1 MSVLPPLPVAV
12 PLAAAAVLLLVNS
25 IVPRWAFDA
34 VAVSAAM
41 AEIVICAVLIHQA
54 RRGTIVHW
62 FGGWTP
68 RHGAAIGVSFA
79 IDSIGAGAALLSG
92 VVVVAAVIITR
103 PSLRPD
109 SSFVHALLMTLLA
122 ATAGFCLTGDL
133 FNMFVFFELMAVS
146 GFGLAA
152 YHTED
157 RAGLRGALNFGITN
171 SLGAFFVLAG
181 IALLYGRTGALN
193 LAQIGRQL
201 AADGRVDRLVV
212 VAFTVIVVG
221 FLIKAAVV
229 PFHFWL
235 IDTAS
240 SAPLPL
246 TIILAG
252 VLDAIG
258 LFAVARVYWT
268 VFGPVFAG
276 RDSPVQTTLMT
287 IGVITALLAAVL
299 SLGAPR
305 YQRRLAF
312 VMVSHTGIQLIGIA
326 CLSAL
331 GLAGWAM
338 YAVADGLVKAALF
351 GGVFLLGPGLQS
363 AEEEKGASWLAIA
376 LVAAG
381 GLAVAGLPLFGTGA
395 GKSVIEDASRAA
407 GYGWVIPALV
417 VASAL
422 TGAAV
427 LLIALAALD
436 GPRGP
441 LVGGGTIAAVSAA
454 LLALSI
460 AVGFALTGWA
470 LAAAGRFIHPEA
482 AGPARSVGLSTGG
495 VVLDLVGVAGA
506 VLLAL
511 AWRRSPR
518 PSALTART
526 MLWRLHAGSIG
537 DSAAW
542 VTVGAAGVGFA
553 LAFALH

>member
-1 MSVLPPLPVAV
+1 MSVLAPLPVAV

-34 VAVSAAM
+34 VAVSAAV
-41 AEIVICAVLIHQA
+41 AEIVICAVLVHQA
-54 RRGTIVHW
+54 RHGTIVHW

-79 IDSIGAGAALLSG
+79 IDSMGAGAALLSG
-92 VVVVAAVIITR
+92 VVTVAAVIVTR
-103 PSLRPD
+103 PSLHPD
-109 SSFVHALLMTLLA
+109 SSFVPALLMTLLA
-122 ATAGFCLTGDL
+122 AMAGFCLTGDL

-201 AADGRVDRLVV
+201 AADGKVDRLVI

-252 VLDAIG
+252 VLDALG
-258 LFAVARVYWT
+258 LYAVARVYWT
-268 VFGPVFAG
+268 VFAPVFAS
-276 RDSPVQTTLMT
+276 RDAPVQATLMT
-287 IGVITALLAAVL
+287 IGVITAFIAAVL
-299 SLGAPR
+299 SLGARR

-351 GGVFLLGPGLQS
+351 GGVALLG
-363 AEEEKGASWLAIA
+363 AESPSTEEK
-376 LVAAG
+376 
-381 GLAVAGLPLFGTGA
+381 
-395 GKSVIEDASRAA
+395 
-407 GYGWVIPALV
+407 
-417 VASAL
+417 
-422 TGAAV
+422 
-427 LLIALAALD
+427 
-436 GPRGP
+436 
-441 LVGGGTIAAVSAA
+441 
-454 LLALSI
+454 
-460 AVGFALTGWA
+460 
-470 LAAAGRFIHPEA
+470 
-482 AGPARSVGLSTGG
+482 
-495 VVLDLVGVAGA
+495 
-506 VLLAL
+506 
-511 AWRRSPR
+511 
-518 PSALTART
+518 
-526 MLWRLHAGSIG
+526 
-537 DSAAW
+537 
-542 VTVGAAGVGFA
+542 
-553 LAFALH
+553 

>member
-1 MSVLPPLPVAV
+1 MSALAPLPVAV
-12 PLAAAAVLLLVNS
+12 PLAAAAFLLLLNAVL
-25 IVPRWAFDA
+25 PLWAADCLAFGTA
-34 VAVSAAM
+34 G
-41 AEIVICAVLIHQA
+41 AEIVMCALLIHQA
-54 RRGTIVHW
+54 RTKTIVHW

-68 RHGAAIGVSFA
+68 RHGAAIGVSFTV
-79 IDSIGAGAALLSG
+79 DSIGAGAALLSG
-92 VVVVAAVIITR
+92 VVIMAAVIVTR
-103 PSLRPD
+103 PSLHPE

-122 ATAGFCLTGDL
+122 AMAGFCLTGDL

-152 YHTED
+152 YRTED

-201 AADGRVDRLVV
+201 AADGKVDRLVI

-252 VLDAIG
+252 VLDAMG
-258 LFAVARVYWT
+258 LYAVARVYWT
-268 VFGPVFAG
+268 VFAPVFAG
-276 RDSPVQTTLMT
+276 RDAPVQATLMT
-287 IGVITALLAAVL
+287 IGVTTALLAAVP
-299 SLGAPR
+299 SLGAR
-305 YQRRLAF
+305 QYQRRLAF

-331 GLAGWAM
+331 GVAGFAV

-351 GGVFLLGPGLQS
+351 GGISLLGRESRSG
-363 AEEEKGASWLAIA
+363 EEQKGASGLPIA
-376 LVAAG
+376 LVGAG
-381 GLAVAGLPLFGTGA
+381 GLAVAGLPLFGTGL
-395 GKSVIEDASRAA
+395 GKAVIEDAARGA
-407 GYGWVIPALV
+407 GYAWVIPVLV

-427 LLIALAALD
+427 LDVALTALD
-436 GPRGP
+436 NREGWSVAHGR
-441 LVGGGTIAAVSAA
+441 IAMMSAA
-454 LLALSI
+454 LLGLAI
-460 AVGFALTGWA
+460 AVRFALIGWA
-470 LAAAGRFIHPEA
+470 LPAATRFVHPTA
-482 AGPARSVGLSTGG
+482 PSPPRSVGLSAGSW
-495 VVLDLVGVAGA
+495 VLDLVGVAGA
-506 VLLAL
+506 VILAVAL
-511 AWRRSPR
+511 RRSSRNWPVTV
-518 PSALTART
+518 L
-526 MLWRLHAGSIG
+526 LRLHTGSIG

-542 VTVGAAGVGFA
+542 VTVGAAGVGMA

>member
-1 MSVLPPLPVAV
+1 MSLLAPLPVAV

-34 VAVSAAM
+34 LAVSAAM
-41 AEIVICAVLIHQA
+41 AEIVICAVLVHQA

-68 RHGAAIGVSFA
+68 RHGVAIGVSFA

-92 VVVVAAVIITR
+92 VVVAAAVIGTR
-103 PSLRPD
+103 PSLDPD

-122 ATAGFCLTGDL
+122 ALAGFCLTGDL

-181 IALLYGRTGALN
+181 IALLYGRTRALN

-201 AADGRVDRLVV
+201 AADGKVDRLVI

-246 TIILAG
+246 RIVLAG
-252 VLDAIG
+252 VLDAAG
-258 LFAVARVYWT
+258 LYAVARVYWT
-268 VFGPVFAG
+268 VFAPVFAG
-276 RDSPVQTTLMT
+276 HDAAVQATLMI
-287 IGVITALLAAVL
+287 IGVTSALLAAVL
-299 SLGAPR
+299 SLGAR
-305 YQRRLAF
+305 QHRRRLAF
-312 VMVSHTGIQLIGIA
+312 VMVSHTGIQLVGIA

-331 GLAGWAM
+331 GVAGFAL

-351 GGVFLLGPGLQS
+351 GGVALLGGGSRSTGQ
-363 AEEEKGASWLAIA
+363 EGAASRWGIA
-376 LVAAG
+376 LVGAG
-381 GLAVAGLPLFGTGA
+381 GLAVAGLPVFGTGV
-395 GKSVIEDASRAA
+395 GKAVIEDAARAT
-407 GYGWVIPALV
+407 GYGWVIPVLV

-427 LLIALAALD
+427 LLIALGALD
-436 GPRGP
+436 ERRGGA
-441 LVGGGTIAAVSAA
+441 VASREIAAVSAA
-454 LLALSI
+454 LLSLSI

-470 LAAAGRFIHPEA
+470 LPAATRFVHPAAAS
-482 AGPARSVGLSTGG
+482 PARSVGLSSGG
-495 VVLDLVGVAGA
+495 LALDLVGVGGA
-506 VLLAL
+506 VALAL
-511 AWRRSPR
+511 AWRKSPR
-518 PSALTART
+518 HPAVAART
-526 MLWRLHAGSIG
+526 LLWRLHSGSIG

-542 VTVGAAGVGFA
+542 VTVGAAGVGLAMA
-553 LAFALH
+553 LGVH

>member
-1 MSVLPPLPVAV
+1 MSVLAPLPVAV
-12 PLAAAAVLLLVNS
+12 PLAAAAALLLLNTVL
-25 IVPRWAFDA
+25 PRWAVDCLALGAA
-34 VAVSAAM
+34 V
-41 AEIVICAVLIHQA
+41 AEIVICAVLVHQA
-54 RRGTIVHW
+54 RAKTIVHW

-79 IDSIGAGAALLSG
+79 IDSIGAGAALLAG
-92 VVVVAAVIITR
+92 VVVAAAIIVSR
-103 PSLRPD
+103 PSMHPD

-122 ATAGFCLTGDL
+122 AVAGFCLTGDL

-152 YHTED
+152 YHSND

-181 IALLYGRTGALN
+181 IALLYARTGALN

-201 AADGRVDRLVV
+201 AIDGKVDGLIIVALAVV
-212 VAFTVIVVG
+212 VVG

-246 TIILAG
+246 TVILAG
-252 VLDAIG
+252 VLDAVG

-268 VFGPVFAG
+268 VFAPTLHGANAA
-276 RDSPVQTTLMT
+276 VQVILIT
-287 IGVITALLAAVL
+287 IGVLTALLAAVL
-299 SLGAPR
+299 SLEARPHR
-305 YQRRLAF
+305 RRLAF
-312 VMVSHTGIQLIGIA
+312 VMVSHAGIQLIGIG
-326 CLSAL
+326 CLTAA
-331 GLAGWAM
+331 GVAGWAM

-351 GGVFLLGPGLQS
+351 AGVALVGSGFQS
-363 AEEEKGASWLAIA
+363 LDEERSASWLAIA
-376 LVAAG
+376 LVGAG
-381 GLAVAGLPLFGTGA
+381 GLAVAGLPLFGTGV
-395 GKSVIEDASRAA
+395 GKGVIEDAARAA
-407 GYGWVIPALV
+407 GYGWVIPVLV

-427 LLIALAALD
+427 LLIALGALD
-436 GPRGP
+436 GRPRP
-441 LVGGGTIAAVSAA
+441 LLGGGRIAAVSAA
-454 LLALSI
+454 LLGLSI

-470 LAAAGRFIHPEA
+470 LRAAVRFIHPAA
-482 AGPARSVGLSTGG
+482 AGPARSVSLSTGG
-495 VVLDLVGVAGA
+495 LVLDLVGVAAA
-506 VLLAL
+506 VTLAL
-511 AWRRSPR
+511 VWRRSPR
-518 PSALTART
+518 RYGLTART
-526 MLWRLHAGSIG
+526 ALWRLHSGSIG

-553 LAFALH
+553 LALGLH

>member
-1 MSVLPPLPVAV
+1 MSVLAPLPVAV

-34 VAVSAAM
+34 VAVSAAV
-41 AEIVICAVLIHQA
+41 AEIVICAVLVHQA
-54 RRGTIVHW
+54 RHGTIVHW

-79 IDSIGAGAALLSG
+79 IDSMGAGAALLSG
-92 VVVVAAVIITR
+92 VVTVAAVIVTR
-103 PSLRPD
+103 PSLHPD
-109 SSFVHALLMTLLA
+109 SSFVPALLMTLLA
-122 ATAGFCLTGDL
+122 AMAGFCLTGDL

-201 AADGRVDRLVV
+201 AADGKVDRLVI

-252 VLDAIG
+252 VLDALG
-258 LFAVARVYWT
+258 LYAVARVYWT
-268 VFGPVFAG
+268 VFAPVFAS
-276 RDSPVQTTLMT
+276 RDAPVQATLMT
-287 IGVITALLAAVL
+287 IGVITAFIAAVL
-299 SLGAPR
+299 SLGARR

-351 GGVFLLGPGLQS
+351 GGVALLG
-363 AEEEKGASWLAIA
+363 AESPSTEEKRVASGIA
-376 LVAAG
+376 VILVGAG
-381 GLAVAGLPLFGTGA
+381 GLAVTGLPVFGTGV
-395 GKSVIEDASRAA
+395 GKAVIDDAARGA
-407 GYGWVIPALV
+407 GYAWVIPVLV

-427 LLIALAALD
+427 LDIALTGLD
-436 GPRGP
+436 NRQGWSVAHGR
-441 LVGGGTIAAVSAA
+441 IAAVSAV

-460 AVGFALTGWA
+460 VVGFALTAWA
-470 LAAAGRFIHPEA
+470 LPAATRFVHPTA
-482 AGPARSVGLSTGG
+482 PSPARSVGRSAGSW
-495 VVLDLVGVAGA
+495 VLDLVGVIGA
-506 VLLAL
+506 VTFAL
-511 AWRRSPR
+511 GWRRSSR
-518 PSALTART
+518 RHSVTAL
-526 MLWRLHAGSIG
+526 LRLHAGSIG

-542 VTVGAAGVGFA
+542 VTVGAAGVGLA
-553 LAFALH
+553 LAFTLH